1 MQQVST
7 NDNVDFRQKT
17 LLFNGVPSIQ
27 VFTSPNTLHGALL
40 KKENMLLFVID
51 GNVKIRLGKMQY
63 SIQKKEM
70 AFLAK
75 DTLVEFTAE
84 PGSSENGILEYMLIT
99 IPSDLMKE
107 FTKMATLPVFPYIDN
122 DRFEINTVNVILEK
136 HIDSLHLYMGE
147 IQSVEE
153 NLVKIKLLE
162 LLFYLSR
169 FYSKILVLLLDIKEN
184 HRTDVTNAVEE
195 NMLRSLSLSQL
206 AALSGRSLS
215 SFRRDFLATY
225 KMPPSQWIR
234 LKRLEK
240 AKELL
245 KSTNMTIT
253 DICYT
258 IGFENIAH
266 FSRLFKSQFSH
277 SPSAYRQSNYAA

>member
-1 MQQVST
+1 
-7 NDNVDFRQKT
+7 
-17 LLFNGVPSIQ
+17 
-27 VFTSPNTLHGALL
+27 
-40 KKENMLLFVID
+40 
-51 GNVKIRLGKMQY
+51 
-63 SIQKKEM
+63 
-70 AFLAK
+70 
-75 DTLVEFTAE
+75 
-84 PGSSENGILEYMLIT
+84 
-99 IPSDLMKE
+99 
-107 FTKMATLPVFPYIDN
+107 MATLPVFQDVDKDPI
-122 DRFEINTVNVILEK
+122 EISSVNVILEK

-147 IQSVEE
+147 IQTVEE

-162 LLFYLSR
+162 LLFCLSR
-169 FYSKILVLLLDIKEN
+169 YYSKTMILLLDIKEN
-184 HRTDVTNAVEE
+184 YRIDVTNAVEE